1 VTSTA
6 SPGSTAYADVN
17 TLLEEQRVEA
27 RKRSSPNAARSAFR
41 VVTKGLLVVTKGLP
55 LATKGYW

>member
-17 TLLEEQRVEA
+17 TLFEEQRVEA
-27 RKRSSPNAARSAFR
+27 RKRSSPNAARSAF
-41 VVTKGLLVVTKGLP
+41 GVVTKGLP
-55 LATKGYW
+55 LVTKGYW

>member
-17 TLLEEQRVEA
+17 TLLEEQRV
-27 RKRSSPNAARSAFR
+27 RPGKDRRRTPRDPLSA
-41 VVTKGLLVVTKGLP
+41 
-55 LATKGYW
+55 W